1 MKDFQLYQ
9 YQGMVTEVY
18 DGDTCTIKF
27 DLGFKVNF
35 TEKVRLLGI
44 NAPEMRG
51 TDKAKGIIS
60 RDRLREKVLNKTIY
74 IETQKDE
81 KEKYGRYLG
90 IIYLKNDTGEFENVN
105 DWMVRENY
113 AVKADY

>member
-9 YQGMVTEVY
+9 YQGTVTEVY

-105 DWMVRENY
+105 DWMVKEGLATNANY
-113 AVKADY
+113 

>member
-9 YQGMVTEVY
+9 YQGLVTEVY
-18 DGDTCTIKF
+18 DGDTCTITF
-27 DLGFKVNF
+27 DLGFKISF

-51 TDKAKGIIS
+51 NDKAKGTIS
-60 RDRLREKVLNKTIY
+60 RDRLREKILNQTIC

-90 IIYLKNDTGEFENVN
+90 IIYLKNSKGELENVN
-105 DWMVRENY
+105 NWMVNEGL
-113 AVKADY
+113 ALKASY